1 MKKLMNKNFVQKIV
15 IAILIVLSFN
25 FVVPTFSHADFGGLL
40 WTPIRWLVTGIGD
53 TILYWLNFFFVG
65 FSTEQAQE
73 YLDNPYKPA
82 NFNSVAKIGD
92 SILESNRAGGQKETV
107 INRSDMGTG
116 KEIPIIEYSPD
127 MIFANKVP
135 GLDANYINPKTDY
148 ENTAGISIDEVSI
161 TKTLQETIAT
171 WYISLRNLVIVC
183 LLSILLYVAIRM
195 IISSTASDKAKYK
208 KMLMDWLISFCLVFF
223 MHYIMAF
230 TMSLIEIVSQ
240 SLSES
245 ASEITVVLE
254 QSDRYDSQWF
264 ESHNS
269 WFNTNIMGYC
279 RFMTQSD
286 EGIETMGFTIL
297 YIALIVYTLK
307 FTWEYMKRSI
317 KMAFLTLMAPLVTLT
332 YAIDKMGDGK
342 AQAFNSWLKE
352 YIFTALVQ
360 PFHLLIYSI
369 FMGASMNIAARNPLY
384 AILFLAF
391 LTPAEKLLR
400 KFFGFDKE
408 ASGGSSFAG
417 GFGGAAAYNMLR
429 GAVSKGAQ
437 GLQHAKGGGGQN
449 SQIRQKNNNMVK
461 DPNAPKGNLDSFKNG
476 SGNESI
482 SGNNTENS
490 TASTNN
496 DRLQN
501 GRETQMEAMSDVQSE
516 SFGTNDWDPQEYAAM
531 QQGSNAA
538 SATKNNGMS
547 DQEYDDVLRE
557 SGYSEKEIKRMHKEE
572 KRSERLENYKQDQN
586 WGIGKW
592 ASENFIKP
600 TASKVGGGIKNIA
613 GAASDKFKTT
623 GVYKR
628 AIAPGTKKIKDIASK
643 ASNRYKNSE
652 FVKSGAARALKN
664 SAKGALN
671 VGGRALLKTGK
682 IAGKLAA
689 GAAVGAVGL
698 GMGIAGDDLDDVL
711 KYAGGGFAL
720 GYSAIPSLASNTI
733 QDVKDIGS
741 TIRNDYE
748 IGAYGE
754 TEAALLQQNRNVMH
768 DKALRTEEIERLTEE
783 NEGRKP
789 TRQEINERMQQVAE
803 YRNAG
808 ITDSSAMHK
817 AMKIE
822 KEINQQLQDS
832 GISEEQSNKMSRN
845 QAIEIAKLAEPY
857 TKQELRNEDKVNDLR
872 KDIMGKLT
880 KGSNGLS
887 AKEATSTCENIINN
901 VKKIKG
907 V

>member
-25 FVVPTFSHADFGGLL
+25 FVVPTFSHADFGGIL

-65 FSTEQAQE
+65 FTTEQAQE

-148 ENTAGISIDEVSI
+148 ENTAGISISEVSI

-245 ASEITVVLE
+245 ASEITVVVG
-254 QSDRYDSQWF
+254 SGDND
-264 ESHNS
+264 

-307 FTWEYMKRSI
+307 FTWEYMKRTI

-417 GFGGAAAYNMLR
+417 GFGGAAAYN
-429 GAVSKGAQ
+429 AFKNAISKGAQ

-461 DPNAPKGNLDSFKNG
+461 DPNAPKGDLSSFKTGNGNNSANIDEGDNKRQIPEKNPTKDQALDSYSNEGYGKNENG
-476 SGNESI
+476 EYYNPYTDEYDPDYDPHNDPSYNVPQKDEALANYSAEGYGKNENGEYYNPYTDEYDPDYDPHNDSSYNMPQRNEDMELDYTEGYNQNYDPSNSNATQAI
-482 SGNNTENS
+482 SQEELSYQDG
-490 TASTNN
+490 TASTPQ
-496 DRLQN
+496 RFTSEQN
-501 GRETQMEAMSDVQSE
+501 VRKLAD
-516 SFGTNDWDPQEYAAM
+516 N
-531 QQGSNAA
+531 
-538 SATKNNGMS
+538 
-547 DQEYDDVLRE
+547 
-557 SGYSEKEIKRMHKEE
+557 SEKGTRTKKNKNQTRARANIAK
-572 KRSERLENYKQDQN
+572 
-586 WGIGKW
+586 GIGRV
-592 ASENFIKP
+592 ALRGAIG
-600 TASKVGGGIKNIA
+600 TA
-613 GAASDKFKTT
+613 
-623 GVYKR
+623 
-628 AIAPGTKKIKDIASK
+628 
-643 ASNRYKNSE
+643 
-652 FVKSGAARALKN
+652 
-664 SAKGALN
+664 
-671 VGGRALLKTGK
+671 K
-682 IAGKLAA
+682 IAGKMA
-689 GAAVGAVGL
+689 GAATFGAIGL
-698 GMGIAGDDLDDVL
+698 GMGIAGDDLEDVL
-711 KYAGGGFAL
+711 KYTAAGATL
-720 GYSAIPSLASNTI
+720 GYTAIPAIAKNTVN
-733 QDVKDIGS
+733 DVKDIGN
-741 TIRNDYE
+741 TIRNDFE
-748 IGAYGE
+748 LGAYGA
-754 TEAALLQQNRNVMH
+754 TEAAVRQQTRDTKHNKVIR
-768 DKALRTEEIERLTEE
+768 DEEIERMTEE

-901 VKKIKG
+901 IKKIKG

>member
-148 ENTAGISIDEVSI
+148 ENTAGISISEVSI

-223 MHYIMAF
+223 MHYIMSF
-230 TMSLIEIVSQ
+230 TMSLIEIISN
-240 SLSES
+240 SLSDS
-245 ASEITVVLE
+245 ASNVTVVLE
-254 QSDRYDSQWF
+254 NADNYNDEWF
-264 ESHNS
+264 NTHTS

-391 LTPAEKLLR
+391 LTPAEKMLR

-417 GFGGAAAYNMLR
+417 GFGGAAAYNVFKN
-429 GAVSKGAQ
+429 AISKGAQ
-437 GLQHAKGGGGQN
+437 GLQHAKGGGGPN
-449 SQIRQKNNNMVK
+449 PQIRQKNNNMIK
-461 DPNAPKGNLDSFKNG
+461 DPNAPKGDLSSFKTG
-476 SGNESI
+476 SGNNPEI
-482 SGNNTENS
+482 DNPNGNNSSEGNNQNDNKKALMASNS
-490 TASTNN
+490 RPSRDETLEKYSAEGYGKNANGEYYNPNTDEYDPDYDPHNDSSYNVPQKDEALDKYLADGYGKNANGEYYNPNIDEYDSDYDPHNDSLYNMPKEDNTN
-496 DRLQN
+496 
-501 GRETQMEAMSDVQSE
+501 ETI
-516 SFGTNDWDPQEYAAM
+516 N
-531 QQGSNAA
+531 
-538 SATKNNGMS
+538 KNNIPDIS
-547 DQEYDDVLRE
+547 RQQNEPQRFT
-557 SGYSEKEIKRMHKEE
+557 SEQNVRKMADNSENGTKIKKNKNQTGARANIAK
-572 KRSERLENYKQDQN
+572 
-586 WGIGKW
+586 GIGRV
-592 ASENFIKP
+592 ALRGAIG
-600 TASKVGGGIKNIA
+600 TA
-613 GAASDKFKTT
+613 
-623 GVYKR
+623 
-628 AIAPGTKKIKDIASK
+628 
-643 ASNRYKNSE
+643 
-652 FVKSGAARALKN
+652 
-664 SAKGALN
+664 
-671 VGGRALLKTGK
+671 K
-682 IAGKLAA
+682 IAGKMA
-689 GAAVGAVGL
+689 GAATLGAIGL
-698 GMGIAGDDLDDVL
+698 GMGIAGDDLEDVL
-711 KYAGGGFAL
+711 KYTAAGATL
-720 GYSAIPSLASNTI
+720 GYTAIPAIAKNTVN
-733 QDVKDIGS
+733 DVKDIGN
-741 TIRNDYE
+741 TIRNDFE
-748 IGAYGE
+748 LGAYGA
-754 TEAALLQQNRNVMH
+754 TEAAVRQQARDTKHN
-768 DKALRTEEIERLTEE
+768 KAIRDEEIERLTEE

-832 GISEEQSNKMSRN
+832 GISEEQSNKMARN

-887 AKEATSTCENIINN
+887 TKEATSTCENIINN
-901 VKKIKG
+901 IKKIKG

>member
-25 FVVPTFSHADFGGLL
+25 FVVPTFSHADFGGIL

-65 FSTEQAQE
+65 FTTEQAQE

-148 ENTAGISIDEVSI
+148 ENTAGISISEVSI

-245 ASEITVVLE
+245 ASEITVVVG
-254 QSDRYDSQWF
+254 SGDND
-264 ESHNS
+264 

-307 FTWEYMKRSI
+307 FTWEYMKRTI

-417 GFGGAAAYNMLR
+417 GFGGAAAYN
-429 GAVSKGAQ
+429 AFKNAISKGAQ

-461 DPNAPKGNLDSFKNG
+461 DPNAPKGDLSSFKTGNGNNSANIDEGDNKRQIPEKNPTKDQALDSYSNEGYGKNENG
-476 SGNESI
+476 EYYNPYTDEYDPDYDPHNDSSYNMPQRNEDMELDYTEGYNQNYDPSNSNATQAI
-482 SGNNTENS
+482 SQEELSYQDG
-490 TASTNN
+490 TASTPQ
-496 DRLQN
+496 RFTSEQN
-501 GRETQMEAMSDVQSE
+501 VRKLAD
-516 SFGTNDWDPQEYAAM
+516 N
-531 QQGSNAA
+531 
-538 SATKNNGMS
+538 
-547 DQEYDDVLRE
+547 
-557 SGYSEKEIKRMHKEE
+557 SEKGTRTKKNKNQTRARANIAK
-572 KRSERLENYKQDQN
+572 
-586 WGIGKW
+586 GIGRV
-592 ASENFIKP
+592 ALRGAIG
-600 TASKVGGGIKNIA
+600 TA
-613 GAASDKFKTT
+613 
-623 GVYKR
+623 
-628 AIAPGTKKIKDIASK
+628 
-643 ASNRYKNSE
+643 
-652 FVKSGAARALKN
+652 
-664 SAKGALN
+664 
-671 VGGRALLKTGK
+671 K
-682 IAGKLAA
+682 IAGKMA
-689 GAAVGAVGL
+689 GAATFGAIGL
-698 GMGIAGDDLDDVL
+698 GMGIAGDDLEDVL
-711 KYAGGGFAL
+711 KYTAAGATL
-720 GYSAIPSLASNTI
+720 GYTAIPAIAKNTVN
-733 QDVKDIGS
+733 DVKDIGN
-741 TIRNDYE
+741 TIRNDFE
-748 IGAYGE
+748 LGAYGA
-754 TEAALLQQNRNVMH
+754 TEAAVRQQTRDTKHNKVIR
-768 DKALRTEEIERLTEE
+768 DEEIERMTEE

-901 VKKIKG
+901 IKKIKG